1 MTPDPM
7 HAREASTANAL
18 LTVVRRDLLA
28 ALRKPGQ
35 IVNPLLFYV
44 LAVSLFPLGVG
55 PSPTLLLAMASGV
68 VWVCALLAVLLA
80 LETLFRAD
88 YEDGGLE
95 LLALSPVPLPML
107 ALAKI
112 LAHWLLTGLPLIVLS
127 PLLGMLLALPE
138 AATGIL
144 VLTLALGTP
153 VLSLIGAIGA
163 ALTLAVR
170 SSGALLALLVL
181 PLYIPV
187 LIFAAGA
194 VNASMAGLPFAGPLY
209 FLAALLALAL
219 TLAPPAVAAAIR
231 INLQ

>member
-1 MTPDPM
+1 MIRRDM
-7 HAREASTANAL
+7 NRLSISHAIMAAI
-18 LTVVRRDLLA
+18 RRDLLA

-35 IVNPLLFYV
+35 IFNPLLFYI

-55 PSPTLLLAMASGV
+55 PERGLLQSIASGV
-68 VWVCALLAVLLA
+68 VWVAALLSVLLA
-80 LETLFRAD
+80 LESLFRAD
-88 YEDGGLE
+88 FEEGGLE
-95 LLALSPVPLPML
+95 LLALSPVPLPLL

-127 PLLGMLLALPE
+127 PLLGQLLALP
-138 AATGIL
+138 ATTVTVL

-170 SSGALLALLVL
+170 SNGALLALLVL

-194 VNASMAGLPFAGPLY
+194 VSASMAGLPVAGQLY

>member
-1 MTPDPM
+1 MP
-7 HAREASTANAL
+7 AASHSRAILA
-18 LTVVRRDLLA
+18 VIRRDLLA

-35 IVNPLLFYV
+35 VINPLLFYL

-55 PSPTLLLAMASGV
+55 PERTLLQAIASGV
-68 VWVCALLAVLLA
+68 VWVAALLAVLLA
-80 LETLFRAD
+80 LESLFRAD
-88 YEDGGLE
+88 FEDGGLE
-95 LLALSPVPLPML
+95 QLALSPVPLPLL

-112 LAHWLLTGLPLIVLS
+112 LAHWLLTGLPLIVLA
-127 PLLGMLLALPE
+127 PLLGLLLALPE
-138 AATGIL
+138 TAVAVL

-194 VNASMAGLPFAGPLY
+194 VSASMVGLPLAGQLY
-209 FLAALLALAL
+209 FLAALLVLAL
-219 TLAPPAVAAAIR
+219 TLAPAAVAAAIR

>member
-1 MTPDPM
+1 MAELNMRPATHFDAM
-7 HAREASTANAL
+7 L
-18 LTVVRRDLLA
+18 MVIRRDLLA
-28 ALRKPGQ
+28 AVRKPGQ
-35 IVNPLLFYV
+35 ILNPLLFYV

-55 PSPTLLLAMASGV
+55 PARNLLQSIAPGV
-68 VWVCALLAVLLA
+68 VWVAALLAVLLA
-80 LETLFRAD
+80 LESLFRAD
-88 YEDGGLE
+88 FEDGGLE
-95 LLALSPVPLPML
+95 LLALSPAPLPLL

-127 PLLGMLLALPE
+127 PLLGLLLALPE
-138 AATGIL
+138 TSVAVL

-170 SSGALLALLVL
+170 SSGALMALLVL

-194 VNASMAGLPFAGPLY
+194 VSASMAGLPLAGQMY
-209 FLAALLALAL
+209 FLAALLVLAL
-219 TLAPPAVAAAIR
+219 TLAPMAVAAAIR

>member
-1 MTPDPM
+1 MREVSAL
-7 HAREASTANAL
+7 HAM
-18 LTVVRRDLLA
+18 LTVIRRDLLA

-35 IVNPLLFYV
+35 VLNPLLFYV

-55 PSPTLLLAMASGV
+55 PERNLLQAIASGV
-68 VWVCALLAVLLA
+68 VWVAALLAVLLA
-80 LETLFRAD
+80 LESLFRAD
-88 YEDGGLE
+88 FEEGGLE
-95 LLALSPVPLPML
+95 LLALSPVPLPLL
-107 ALAKI
+107 ALSKI

-127 PLLGMLLALPE
+127 PLLGLLLALP
-138 AATGIL
+138 ATSVAVL

-170 SSGALLALLVL
+170 SSGALMALLVL

-194 VNASMAGLPFAGPLY
+194 VSASMAGLPLAGQMY
-209 FLAALLALAL
+209 FLAALLVLAL

>member
-1 MTPDPM
+1 MTRRDMNRLPVS
-7 HAREASTANAL
+7 HAILAAI
-18 LTVVRRDLLA
+18 RRDLLA

-35 IVNPLLFYV
+35 VFNPLLFYV

-55 PSPTLLLAMASGV
+55 PERELLQSIASGV
-68 VWVCALLAVLLA
+68 VWVAALLSVLLA
-80 LETLFRAD
+80 LESLFRAD
-88 YEDGGLE
+88 FEEGGLE
-95 LLALSPVPLPML
+95 LLALSPVPLPLL

-127 PLLGMLLALPE
+127 PLLGLLLALPS
-138 AATGIL
+138 ASVTVL

-170 SSGALLALLVL
+170 SNGALLALLVL

-194 VNASMAGLPFAGPLY
+194 VSASLAGLPLAGQLY
-209 FLAALLALAL
+209 FLAALLVLAL

>member
-1 MTPDPM
+1 MNSLSVSKVFL
-7 HAREASTANAL
+7 AVIRRE
-18 LTVVRRDLLA
+18 LLA

-35 IVNPLLFYV
+35 VFNPLLFYI
-44 LAVSLFPLGVG
+44 LAVALFPLGVG
-55 PSPTLLLAMASGV
+55 PERELLQSIASGV
-68 VWVCALLAVLLA
+68 VWVAALLSVLLA
-80 LETLFRAD
+80 LESLFRAD
-88 YEDGGLE
+88 FEEGGLE
-95 LLALSPVPLPML
+95 LLALSPVPLPLL

-127 PLLGMLLALPE
+127 PLLGLLLALP
-138 AATGIL
+138 AASVNVL

-170 SSGALLALLVL
+170 SNGALLALLVL

-194 VNASMAGLPFAGPLY
+194 VSASMAGLPLAGQMY
-209 FLAALLALAL
+209 FLAALLVLAL

>member
-1 MTPDPM
+1 MNEGNI
-7 HAREASTANAL
+7 REASTVNAL
-18 LTVVRRDLLA
+18 LTVIRRDLLA

-55 PSPTLLLAMASGV
+55 PERDLLQAIASGV
-68 VWVCALLAVLLA
+68 VWVAALLSVLLA
-80 LETLFRAD
+80 LESLFRAD
-88 YEDGGLE
+88 FEDGGLE
-95 LLALSPVPLPML
+95 QLALSPVPLPVL

-127 PLLGMLLALPE
+127 PLLGLLLALPE
-138 AATGIL
+138 TAVVVL

-194 VNASMAGLPFAGPLY
+194 VSASMAGLPLAGQVY
-209 FLAALLALAL
+209 FLAALLVLAL
-219 TLAPPAVAAAIR
+219 TLAPLAVAAAIR

>member
-1 MTPDPM
+1 MAETDMNRLPIS
-7 HAREASTANAL
+7 HAILAAI
-18 LTVVRRDLLA
+18 RRDLLA

-35 IVNPLLFYV
+35 ILNPLLFYI

-55 PSPTLLLAMASGV
+55 PERELLQSIASGV
-68 VWVCALLAVLLA
+68 VWVAALLSVLLA
-80 LETLFRAD
+80 LESLFRAD
-88 YEDGGLE
+88 FEEGGLE
-95 LLALSPVPLPML
+95 LLALRPVPLPLL

-138 AATGIL
+138 TAVGIL

-170 SSGALLALLVL
+170 SNGALLALLVL

-194 VNASMAGLPFAGPLY
+194 VSASMAGLPLAGQMY
-209 FLAALLALAL
+209 FLAALLVLAL

>member
-1 MTPDPM
+1 MNQATAF
-7 HAREASTANAL
+7 HAM
-18 LTVVRRDLLA
+18 LTVIRRDLLA

-35 IVNPLLFYV
+35 ILNPLLFYV

-55 PSPTLLLAMASGV
+55 PERHLLQSIASGV
-68 VWVCALLAVLLA
+68 VWVAALLSVLLA
-80 LETLFRAD
+80 LESLFRAD
-88 YEDGGLE
+88 FEEGGLE
-95 LLALSPVPLPML
+95 LLALSPVPLSLL
-107 ALAKI
+107 ALSKI

-127 PLLGMLLALPE
+127 PLLGLLLALPKTSV
-138 AATGIL
+138 AVL

-194 VNASMAGLPFAGPLY
+194 VSASMAGLPLAGQLY
-209 FLAALLALAL
+209 FLAALLVLAL